1 MKQLE
6 QNYGTD
12 NIVHVD
18 WHVSQTFNNPDAT
31 ALANYYGVGGVPHV
45 LFDGGNDVIGG
56 GTDMYPFYEPIYLS
70 EKAQQ
75 SKLMMDAHVFFPDG
89 GPTGNVTIDL
99 EVAPGELIGAAHT
112 IKVIVYEDQV
122 FAAGKS
128 WKGIGRF
135 IALQT
140 PMTIVNGGET
150 QTVTVPFTMDPW
162 SQVQNPA
169 NCRAI
174 AYVQRNSNQVI
185 IQSQLCSFTY
195 DVDVTDL
202 EAVVTSV
209 ETGQTD
215 EIDTQVEYTGAV
227 NDDVVITL
235 DKSTLPAG
243 WDAEIVWNAGTYPTG
258 LTITNMSPG
267 QIEPYQ
273 VRIIPSATP
282 GAGNVSVSTEPISDP
297 LRREEHTYYMFA
309 GTPAILFVDDDRGA
323 STESAFEQAVL
334 DAGYFSITHDFLAE
348 GSPTA
353 AVMES
358 FDVVIWTT
366 GELQTGTLGN
376 VAEGNLGLYL
386 DAGGSLFLTSQGFL
400 NHRGANSFAQ
410 TYLGVSSFL
419 QDQQAPSATGV
430 ASDPIG
436 DGLNLTLSPPFPDFA
451 DEITGTT
458 GGAVSWLDGTSNPI
472 GVRLDTGGHKT
483 VFMSAA
489 FDGIST
495 VAPDP
500 NNQAIVM
507 QRIIQWL
514 LPTATDVRP
523 TAGPAPVSL
532 ALAQNTPNPFR
543 GVTSLRFA
551 VPSEGPVSL
560 AVYNIAGRK
569 VADLV
574 NKPLDAGA
582 YTVSWDG
589 LDRSGSR
596 VASGVYLYRLSA
608 SGQSLSKEMVFV
620 R

>member
-1 MKQLE
+1 LKQLE
-6 QNYGTD
+6 ANYGID
-12 NIVHVD
+12 QIVHVE
-18 WHVSQTFNNPDAT
+18 WHVSQAFNNPDAEIMQ
-31 ALANYYGVGGVPHV
+31 AYYGVSASPTV
-45 LFDGGNDVIGG
+45 LFDGLNRVVGG
-56 GTDMYPFYEPIYLS
+56 GTDMYPIYEPRFL
-70 EKAQQ
+70 ADRAAQ
-75 SKLMMDAHVFFPDG
+75 SKLIMDAHVYFPDG
-89 GPTGNVTIDL
+89 GPTGSVTVDL
-99 EVAPGELIGAAHT
+99 EVAPGEVIGAEHT
-112 IKVIVYEDQV
+112 LKVIIYEDNLFFGASLWQ
-122 FAAGKS
+122 K
-128 WKGIGRF
+128 IGRS

-140 PMTIVNGGET
+140 PMTIANGGET
-150 QTVTVPFTMDPW
+150 QTVTHGIPMDPF
-162 SQVQNPA
+162 SQGWNPQ

-174 AYVQRNSNQVI
+174 AYVQRDSNFMI
-185 IQSQLCSFTY
+185 IQSQLCRWTY
-195 DVDVTDL
+195 DVEVTDL
-202 EAVVTSV
+202 ESAVTSV
-209 ETGQTD
+209 ETGQAD

-297 LRREEHTYYMFA
+297 LRKEEHTYYMFA

-323 STESAFEQAVL
+323 STESTFEQAVL
-334 DAGYFSITHDFLAE
+334 DAGYFSITHDFSAA

-353 AVMES
+353 AIMES

-436 DGLNLTLSPPFPDFA
+436 DGLNLTLSPPFPDLA